1 MNKEDKRI
9 IGFDVA
15 RGFSII
21 WIVAVYHVLPSAH
34 LPLTGPIKTITYS
47 SLGIFTFLSA
57 FLLASRYDFRAL
69 GSIGQFYRKRV
80 LRFYPLFIL
89 SSIILYAIGY
99 NSLFATVKGILGI
112 SPFWKPHPTTMWYCA
127 MLISLYLLTPFWAT
141 GGGKN
146 QLLRFITT
154 MLVICGIQLTF
165 HSVVPRTFCYYP
177 VYFIGIII
185 SQYRYH
191 VFLNLLNNYRF
202 LLYSCLLF
210 LAILVFQFIYNSQ
223 WIIIFNSAIGIMAFL
238 SLYIYIGNMVGKAE
252 SEGYKKTIAMLSYS
266 SMCMYL
272 FHREVHCALLWF
284 YSPSSPL
291 VMVLYL
297 GIIGLLITIP
307 LSYCIQRL
315 YDLFINNFT
324 NGFLHNERNSC
335 VS

>member
-9 IGFDVA
+9 VGFDVA

-57 FLLASRYDFRAL
+57 FLLASRYNFRAV

-141 GGGKN
+141 GGGQKSDIKVHYHN
-146 QLLRFITT
+146 VSDLRNTT
-154 MLVICGIQLTF
+154 DI
-165 HSVVPRTFCYYP
+165 SFC
-177 VYFIGIII
+177 
-185 SQYRYH
+185 STKD
-191 VFLNLLNNYRF
+191 F
-202 LLYSCLLF
+202 LLLSSLFYWHHHISIQVSC
-210 LAILVFQFIYNSQ
+210 IL
-223 WIIIFNSAIGIMAFL
+223 
-238 SLYIYIGNMVGKAE
+238 E
-252 SEGYKKTIAMLSYS
+252 SIK
-266 SMCMYL
+266 
-272 FHREVHCALLWF
+272 
-284 YSPSSPL
+284 
-291 VMVLYL
+291 
-297 GIIGLLITIP
+297 
-307 LSYCIQRL
+307 
-315 YDLFINNFT
+315 
-324 NGFLHNERNSC
+324 
-335 VS
+335 